1 MAAPGLGCFL
11 RGGERELLSSR
22 GAAGFSLQWL
32 LLGQRPAL
40 GVQPPWLHVGPAV
53 AAPGLR
59 SAGSVVAM
67 RWPSCPAACGIF
79 PDPGSNLR
87 PLRWQA
93 DSSPLS
99 HKGSPMS
106 AFRKGLVSLLRAFS
120 PTRVRSQLS
129 CRDSGCTCAL
139 TYFSFRKQGQ
149 ACLPVRAWGQGA
161 SPRGSVSGTGDARGS
176 SSPFCVCLSPCLGDG
191 ARPAP
196 PSAPGLGSAAATTD
210 PVAMVS
216 GGVREEPSLGPSLSL

>member
-40 GVQPPWLHVGPAV
+40 GVQPPWLHVGPAL

-139 TYFSFRKQGQ
+139 TCFSFGNRDRPAFLCVPGGRGPRPGAACQ
-149 ACLPVRAWGQGA
+149 ALGTPGAPPHRSVSVCLPAWAPEHAPRPLRPGA
-161 SPRGSVSGTGDARGS
+161 WLSG
-176 SSPFCVCLSPCLGDG
+176 CNH
-191 ARPAP
+191 
-196 PSAPGLGSAAATTD
+196 
-210 PVAMVS
+210 
-216 GGVREEPSLGPSLSL
+216 

>member
-1 MAAPGLGCFL
+1 M
-11 RGGERELLSSR
+11 
-22 GAAGFSLQWL
+22 
-32 LLGQRPAL
+32 
-40 GVQPPWLHVGPAV
+40 
-53 AAPGLR
+53 R
-59 SAGSVVAM
+59 S
-67 RWPSCPAACGIF
+67 PSCPVACGIF

-87 PLRWQA
+87 PLLRWQA

-139 TYFSFRKQGQ
+139 TCFSFRKQGQ

-161 SPRGSVSGTGDARGS
+161 SPRGSVSGTGDPRGS
-176 SSPFCVCLSPCLGDG
+176 SSPFCVCL
-191 ARPAP
+191 PAWAP
-196 PSAPGLGSAAATTD
+196 EHAPHPASAPRGLASAAATTD
-210 PVAMVS
+210 PVAMAS
-216 GGVREEPSLGPSLSL
+216 GVVREEPSLGPSLSL